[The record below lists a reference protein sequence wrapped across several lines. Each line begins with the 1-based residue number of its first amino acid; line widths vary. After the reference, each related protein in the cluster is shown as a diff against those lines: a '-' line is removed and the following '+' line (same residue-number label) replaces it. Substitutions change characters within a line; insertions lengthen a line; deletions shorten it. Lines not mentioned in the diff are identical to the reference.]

1 MGDNGRRSL
10 KRGGK
15 QRAGRDIAMGEILG
29 ECLMHG
35 VENGLG
41 ARGAQYVFVPKYTA

>member
-1 MGDNGRRSL
+1 MGDNAGGGPKGGR
-10 KRGGK
+10 K